1 MNVTQFK
8 QHLSELDSVEFT
20 DTDYQMIPAHFHITE
35 VGVVTKDFIDCG
47 GTIRQE
53 KTATFQL
60 WVADDTD
67 HRLKPQ
73 KLLDIIDIA
82 EKSFD
87 IGDLE
92 IEIEYQGITVG
103 KYALEFDEEGFFRL
117 VNKKTDC
124 LAKDKCGIPI
134 VENDCCGGSSCC

>member
-92 IEIEYQGITVG
+92 IEMT
-103 KYALEFDEEGFFRL
+103 
-117 VNKKTDC
+117 KKDS
-124 LAKDKCGIPI
+124 LGWSIRKQI
-134 VENDCCGGSSCC
+134 V